1 MEHNYILLTLKGSEN
16 FMLSENEFQALFHSL
31 STENRQYITDLV
43 DYFQADAL
51 NFQRAPAVLETAE
64 NNEHI
69 A

>member
-1 MEHNYILLTLKGSEN
+1 MEHNYILLTSKGSEN

-51 NFQRAPAVLETAE
+51 NFQRAPVAQDLTV
-64 NNEHI
+64 NNEHT

>member
-1 MEHNYILLTLKGSEN
+1 MEHNYILLTSKGSEN